1 MNNSKLKILFL
12 FLFSVTTF
20 LTYSQN
26 KRKGKIADQNTQEW
40 RYDALCNGNGGSES
54 SYLLKISVYV
64 PDRRLA

>member
-12 FLFSVTTF
+12 FLFSVTTV

-40 RYDALCNGNGGSES
+40 RYDALCNGNGG
-54 SYLLKISVYV
+54 
-64 PDRRLA
+64 